1 MSNLGH
7 EGTRI
12 RCDLGSV
19 GFRLWRWFGYCRT
32 GHNHGSANHD
42 YDSSYYDGGTD
53 NDHGS
58 ANHDYSHGCSN
69 CHSHTRTDCRSYISS
84 FVYSDISS
92 HAYAHGCS
100 NRHANPPTNRHS
112 GSNASTNTYAAPYSS
127 TSTYANHGERVRCR
141 SECSRECGVFFGVLV
156 VFS

>member
-1 MSNLGH
+1 MSNSGH

-12 RCDLGSV
+12 RRDLGSV
-19 GFRLWRWFGYCRT
+19 GFRLWRRFGYCRT

-42 YDSSYYDGGTD
+42 YDSSYYDCGTD

-69 CHSHTRTDCRSYISS
+69 R
-84 FVYSDISS
+84 
-92 HAYAHGCS
+92 HAS
-100 NRHANPPTNRHS
+100 PPTNRHANPPTNRHS
-112 GSNASTNTYAAPYSS
+112 DSNASANTYADPYSSTSTYAAPYSSANTYAAPYSS

-141 SECSRECGVFFGVLV
+141 WECSRECGVLFGVLV

>member
-12 RCDLGSV
+12 RRDLGSV
-19 GFRLWRWFGYCRT
+19 GFRLWRRFGYCRT

-42 YDSSYYDGGTD
+42 YDGSYYDCGTD

-58 ANHDYSHGCSN
+58 ANH
-69 CHSHTRTDCRSYISS
+69 
-84 FVYSDISS
+84 
-92 HAYAHGCS
+92 AY
-100 NRHANPPTNRHS
+100 
-112 GSNASTNTYAAPYSS
+112 SNASANTYAAPYSS
-127 TSTYANHGERVRCR
+127 TSTYADLCERVRCR
-141 SECSRECGVFFGVLV
+141 TECPREGGGVFEVHV